1 MSTLRFNGPQ
11 ELIKAAHPADLDF
24 TLESS
29 PERRQE
35 ITQMLGAIGLSEAL
49 LSKHAYGLS
58 EGNKPATGVYTEHE
72 AFRHGRDES
81 QHQVG
86 FGQLIFHDR
95 NRANRPELVA
105 KKPFDEPIPHDI
117 YQELAALNHLN
128 SIGEIQ
134 NTYLPLGVWRNAQG
148 ILQTITLYEHGVV
161 STDQTF
167 WADKSL
173 SPEEL
178 RPERVRTSFQDCL
191 WGIGYLHGA
200 GISHGDAQVKNLA
213 HDSKG
218 VRFIDP
224 ESMRLLPRDE
234 HGQLQESFASESAK
248 KRDIETLLAT
258 SFQVEENRPEIIKA
272 INGEKGAKE
281 LALWY
286 RKGLRKGAKD
296 SDLRLAKIDASES
309 NTYFEYILGDM
320 LSKMNSHKAQSPE
333 IFAN

>member
-11 ELIKAAHPADLDF
+11 ELIKDARPASLDF

-29 PERRQE
+29 PAMRQE
-35 ITQMLGAIGLSEAL
+35 VIHKLGAIGISEAL

-58 EGNKPATGVYTEHE
+58 ESNKPATGVYTEHE

-81 QHQVG
+81 QHQVS
-86 FGQLIFHDR
+86 FGQLIVHDHS
-95 NRANRPELVA
+95 RANRPELVA
-105 KKPFDEPIPHDI
+105 VKPFDEPMPDDI

-128 SIGEIQ
+128 SIGDVQ

-173 SPEEL
+173 QPEEL
-178 RPERVRTSFQDCL
+178 RPERIRTSFQDCL

-224 ESMRLLPRDE
+224 ESMRLLPRNGN
-234 HGQLQESFASESAK
+234 GQLQESYASEHAK

-258 SFQVEENRPEIIKA
+258 SFQVEENRPDIINA
-272 INGEKGAKE
+272 IHGTKGAKD
-281 LALWY
+281 LALSY
-286 RKGLRKGAKD
+286 RKGMRKGAKD

-309 NTYFEYILGDM
+309 NAYFEHTLGDM
-320 LSKMNSHKAQSPE
+320 LSKMSSH
-333 IFAN
+333 

>member
-11 ELIKAAHPADLDF
+11 ELIKDARPTTFDF

-29 PERRQE
+29 PEVRQQ
-35 ITQMLGAIGLSEAL
+35 IIQKLGSIGTSQAL
-49 LSKHAYGLS
+49 LSEDAYSLTHS
-58 EGNKPATGVYTEHE
+58 NKPGTGVYTEHD

-81 QHQVG
+81 QHQVS
-86 FGQLIFHDR
+86 FGQLIIHDQS
-95 NRANRPELVA
+95 RANRPELVA
-105 KKPFDEPIPHDI
+105 VKPFDEPMPDDI

-128 SIGEIQ
+128 NMGEIQ

-167 WADKSL
+167 WVDKSL
-173 SPEEL
+173 HPEEL

-224 ESMRLLPRDE
+224 ESMRLLPRDDS
-234 HGQLQESFASESAK
+234 GQLLDSLASENAK
-248 KRDIETLLAT
+248 KRDIETLIAT

-272 INGEKGAKE
+272 INGI
-281 LALWY
+281 
-286 RKGLRKGAKD
+286 KGAKD
-296 SDLRLAKIDASES
+296 LALAYRKGMRKGANDGGLKLKKIDASES
-309 NTYFEYILGDM
+309 NAYFEHILDDT
-320 LSKMNSHKAQSPE
+320 LSRM
-333 IFAN
+333 FTY